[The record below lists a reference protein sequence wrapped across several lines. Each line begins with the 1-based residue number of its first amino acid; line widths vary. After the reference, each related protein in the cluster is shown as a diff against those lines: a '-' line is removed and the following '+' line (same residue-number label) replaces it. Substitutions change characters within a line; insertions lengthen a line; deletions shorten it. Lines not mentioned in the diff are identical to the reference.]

1 MSGGGVKKFGWKRK
15 VGEQI
20 SRSASAAFER
30 ETKNDDDVIES
41 GDVDWLTLVP
51 VNKKRVIGL
60 EDNVTKAQRLIREG
74 AMLAESERSVF
85 IEISDPESNL
95 FFYLSVILLK
105 KKYFMISFLKLFAY
119 CVNL

>member
-15 VGEQI
+15 VGAQI
-20 SRSASAAFER
+20 SRSASAAFEK

-60 EDNVTKAQRLIREG
+60 EDNVTKAQRLIKEG
-74 AMLAESERSVF
+74 AMLAESERSVS
-85 IEISDPESNL
+85 IEIVTQIQT
-95 FFYLSVILLK
+95 LSL
-105 KKYFMISFLKLFAY
+105 SF
-119 CVNL
+119 CDS